1 MNFTL
6 ANVFIAYLWTKIP
19 RIREGMLRE
28 FFETFSVYIKT
39 SWTLL
44 EEYEIMS
51 VCLDTIE
58 INAFFFVLF
67 LAEKNVYN
75 PPTRIYFSISTQ
87 FIINNSYLKFWIINI
102 NRKKWHVFRC
112 RLWSRHFSYSQSI
125 FFIIEVFKVYV
136 NIN

>member
-19 RIREGMLRE
+19 RIREGMLRA

-39 SWTLL
+39 SWTLSK
-44 EEYEIMS
+44 EYEIMS
-51 VCLDTIE
+51 VSRYHRNQCT
-58 INAFFFVLF
+58 F
-67 LAEKNVYN
+67 LRSVSCWKKNVYN